1 MTFSWRRVNAIFIK
15 DYKDF
20 SRNFAVSSVL
30 FVSPILAAFYG
41 RIGVD
46 SIETKYMIF
55 NMTFVMVAAF
65 VQCCLIA
72 EETEKNTLRGLMLS
86 PASTAEI
93 LSGKTLL
100 SFLFTIFSI
109 ALSAFLLDYHPKN
122 IGIVGAAIILSA
134 LFYLGLGTLLGMYAK
149 SVMEASVLILPFM
162 IVFSFGT
169 FVTAL
174 AEKYPILKAAEYLPN
189 VQLLEIAKNVENN
202 AGFADVLLNLGV
214 IAIWIIVISALT
226 VVVFRKRMVD

>member
-1 MTFSWRRVNAIFIK
+1 MTFSWKRVNAILIK

-20 SRNFAVSSVL
+20 SRNLAVSCVIFL
-30 FVSPILAAFYG
+30 PPILAAFYG
-41 RIGVD
+41 RMGVD
-46 SIETKYMIF
+46 SIETHYMVF
-55 NMTFVMVAAF
+55 NLVFVMVAAF

-72 EETEKNTLRGLMLS
+72 EEKEKNTLRGLMLS
-86 PASTAEI
+86 PATTAEI
-93 LSGKTLL
+93 LCGKSLL
-100 SFLFTIFSI
+100 SFLFTIFVI
-109 ALSAFLLDYHPKN
+109 ALSAFLLDYSPKN
-122 IGIVGAAIILSA
+122 IGIVAVAIILSS
-134 LFYLGLGTLLGMYAK
+134 LFYLGLGTLLGLYAK

-162 IVFSFGT
+162 MIFSFGT

-202 AGFADVLLNLGV
+202 AGFTDILLNLV
-214 IAIWIIVISALT
+214 IIVIWTIVISALT